1 MIYIPLM
8 WTKEE
13 IITVEILNI
22 WQKATEIGESK
33 NEREGFSLGIIQT
46 I

>member
-1 MIYIPLM
+1 M

-13 IITVEILNI
+13 IIITVEILNI
-22 WQKATEIGESK
+22 WQEAAEIGESK
-33 NEREGFSLGIIQT
+33 DEREGFSLGIIQT